1 MLSVLRAGAQSGSIL
16 FVGDLL
22 AQHVWANPW
31 DYKRSAQWGVLGLCL
46 HGPWFLMSFRKI
58 DAFFGPATN
67 MATVLKKTAAA
78 QCLAFPPYLCGFFIA
93 LGFMEGKNTHEVSL
107 KLRTSVPD
115 AFAMGCIFWPI
126 ANIVNFRLVPNT
138 ARVPCLA
145 TAAIVWN
152 IILSTYNSQ
161 PRPNEEEFGSVNP
174 DPAFL
179 RPPAQANVR

>member
-78 QCLAFPPYLCGFFIA
+78 QCLISPLREVDMRPR
-93 LGFMEGKNTHEVSL
+93 ME
-107 KLRTSVPD
+107 
-115 AFAMGCIFWPI
+115 
-126 ANIVNFRLVPNT
+126 
-138 ARVPCLA
+138 RVPSLLVRFLYR
-145 TAAIVWN
+145 IG
-152 IILSTYNSQ
+152 IYGRKEH
-161 PRPNEEEFGSVNP
+161 PRGFTEV
-174 DPAFL
+174 AH
-179 RPPAQANVR
+179 

>member
-107 KLRTSVPD
+107 K
-115 AFAMGCIFWPI
+115 
-126 ANIVNFRLVPNT
+126 VPNT